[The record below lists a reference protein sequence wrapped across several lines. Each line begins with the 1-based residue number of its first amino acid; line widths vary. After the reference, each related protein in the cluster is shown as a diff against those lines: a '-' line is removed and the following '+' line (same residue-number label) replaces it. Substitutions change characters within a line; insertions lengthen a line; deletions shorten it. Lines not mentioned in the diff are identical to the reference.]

1 MDKIYI
7 CSPYRGDVAKNIEN
21 VKRYCSRVMYEGM
34 PIAPHLYFTQF
45 LDDTFTTDRM
55 RGMQFGLEL
64 LKECKEIRVF
74 ADEVSEGMIE
84 EIKEAK
90 KLNIPIKFYNAEM
103 EEIKY
108 DSLIINKRIGIGY
121 RQIIEDTYNPGSGNR
136 ICPYAGACNG
146 NCGGSKEYKA
156 ESVDRDSAGEESVK
170 DWRERLLSH
179 FNRGH

>member
-136 ICPYAGACNG
+136 ICPYAGGCNG
-146 NCGGSKEYKA
+146 SCSSTKAVSKESSSDKGNTK
-156 ESVDRDSAGEESVK
+156 EGRN
-170 DWRERLLSH
+170 DWRSRLLRN

>member
-84 EIKEAK
+84 EIKEARLK
-90 KLNIPIKFYNAEM
+90 NM
-103 EEIKY
+103 CEEFTTNNLV
-108 DSLIINKRIGIGY
+108 SFVTEIIVVN
-121 RQIIEDTYNPGSGNR
+121 DF
-136 ICPYAGACNG
+136 
-146 NCGGSKEYKA
+146 
-156 ESVDRDSAGEESVK
+156 
-170 DWRERLLSH
+170 H
-179 FNRGH
+179 FIVV